1 MDQEM
6 NRTGVHDVKLTKN
19 QQKVNKQTKE
29 KKRKETRTEKFM
41 HKLTVLTLPKS
52 FCVSRDVLD
61 ARFNTQYPE
70 SSSKMGV

>member
-1 MDQEM
+1 VDQEM

-19 QQKVNKQTKE
+19 QQKV
-29 KKRKETRTEKFM
+29 KKKKKKKKTRAEKFM

-52 FCVSRDVLD
+52 FCVSRDVLH

-70 SSSKMGV
+70 SSSKMGI